1 MGQRLYDVYVTM
13 GLKIVIKTA
22 HEAFLYNDQIGNQGL
37 RRDFD
42 YTWRFTPAV
51 NTWLGDA
58 VITPATV
65 EFEFKDQQWETYFQL
80 KWTQ

>member
-1 MGQRLYDVYVTM
+1 MVHATM

-22 HEAFLYNDQIGNQGL
+22 HEAFLYNDQITDQGL
-37 RRDFD
+37 RRDID

-51 NTWLGDA
+51 NTWLGDD

-65 EFEFKDQQWETYFQL
+65 EFDFKDEQWATYFQL
-80 KWTQ
+80 KWAK